1 VGRLAVTDTKRGTG
15 DTGDTGV
22 VAEVAGNSLSW
33 RSTSWLVAVFVG
45 IMVAALMG
53 VVHVPY
59 AVLKPGPVTNTLGN
73 GPEGRPLIT
82 VDGKATYP
90 TTGALD
96 FTTVAVLGGPENP
109 VNVWDWVGG
118 HLDRSSAIVP
128 EKELFQPGVTS
139 TQVDHTNAAEMADS
153 EQQAIAVAL
162 RALGQ
167 KVPQVVNV
175 TELTKGSPATG
186 VLAAGDVLVAVD
198 GRPVSTPDEVRAAV
212 RTHKPGQNAVFTVRR
227 AGTEKVLTV
236 KTASSN
242 GVPVV
247 GVFLQNAFDF
257 PIKVSINAGA
267 VGGPSAGMMF
277 SLAVYD
283 KLTPGSLTGGVNI
296 AGTGTIDSSGA
307 VGPIGGIQQ
316 KLVGAKRGGATWF
329 LAPTDN
335 CKEVVGHIPDGLQV
349 VKVATFTQA
358 RAAVEAIAAKHTA
371 SLPRCG

>member
-1 VGRLAVTDTKRGTG
+1 VTETQGQTSVAVEELGPR
-15 DTGDTGV
+15 
-22 VAEVAGNSLSW
+22 LSW
-33 RSTSWLVAVFVG
+33 RSASWLVALFVG

-53 VVHVPY
+53 LVHLPY

-73 GPEGRPLIT
+73 GPGGKPLIT
-82 VDGKATYP
+82 VAGRATYP

-96 FTTVAVLGGPENP
+96 FTTVAVFGGPNNP
-109 VNVWDWVGG
+109 VNVWDWVSG
-118 HLDRSSAIVP
+118 HLDGTSEVVP
-128 EKELFQPGVTS
+128 EEELFPKGVTS

-162 RALGQ
+162 RGLGE
-167 KVPQVVNV
+167 KVPEVVTV
-175 TELTKGSPATG
+175 TDLTKGSPASG
-186 VLAAGDVLVAVD
+186 VLRAGDVLLSID
-198 GRPVSTPDEVRAAV
+198 GKPVSTPDAVRAAV
-212 RTHKPGQNAVFTVRR
+212 RAHKPGERAVLTVRR
-227 AGTEKVLTV
+227 DGKEQVLTI
-236 KTASSN
+236 KTAADSKGN
-242 GVPVV
+242 TVV

-316 KLVGAKRGGATWF
+316 KLVGAKRGGAAWF
-329 LAPTDN
+329 LAPAADCN
-335 CKEVVGHIPDGLQV
+335 EVVGHIPDGLHV

-358 RAAVEAIAAKHTA
+358 RDAVEAIAAKHTA
-371 SLPRCG
+371 SLPRCT